1 MRDPDIA
8 ASEQAEVSR
17 CLTMLEQTIKDNGF
31 LVTKRF
37 TIADLIV
44 SEVCTNLVHAKVDL
58 RPFPAV
64 KHYLKM
70 NLSQASATK
79 AFVADIVQPYLS

>member
-1 MRDPDIA
+1 MA
-8 ASEQAEVSR
+8 
-17 CLTMLEQTIKDNGF
+17 KH
-31 LVTKRF
+31 F

-44 SEVCTNLVHAKVDL
+44 SEVLTGLIHAGLDL

-70 NLSQASATK
+70 NLSQVPAKK
-79 AFVADIVQPYLS
+79 AFAADIIQPYLT